1 MRNRAKAT
9 WPTGTLKYT
18 MKSDALKLKAYA
30 AEQEN
35 TDALRIAYSDATVG
49 PNMYISCAV
58 RNEWTGELYY
68 YGKLA
73 DCSKSGSGTAEIRI
87 PLRRYMPE
95 KVVVEIFSEE
105 ANGDLYTDFCSE
117 PIIMKALRKNHHKWT
132 MTDFSGETH
141 THRWDQDTWI
151 TNDDNHWHDCK
162 AASCPFRES
171 NDLKDGCG
179 WHRYD
184 QKIEKYEYK
193 VDGPQCD
200 RPALLAVSGGAW
212 LALLRRRRDRQ

>member
-30 AEQEN
+30 AVQEN

-87 PLRRYMPE
+87 PLMRCMPE
-95 KVVVEIFSEE
+95 NVVVEIFSEE

-141 THRWDQDTWI
+141 THQWDQDTWT

-162 AASCPFRES
+162 VANCMKKAEC
-171 NDLKDGCG
+171 
-179 WHRYD
+179 
-184 QKIEKYEYK
+184 
-193 VDGPQCD
+193 
-200 RPALLAVSGGAW
+200 AVCGGAW
-212 LALLRRRRDRQ
+212 LTLLRRRRDRQ

>member
-73 DCSKSGSGTAEIRI
+73 DCSKSGSGTAEIR
-87 PLRRYMPE
+87 RM
-95 KVVVEIFSEE
+95 
-105 ANGDLYTDFCSE
+105 
-117 PIIMKALRKNHHKWT
+117 
-132 MTDFSGETH
+132 
-141 THRWDQDTWI
+141 
-151 TNDDNHWHDCK
+151 
-162 AASCPFRES
+162 
-171 NDLKDGCG
+171 
-179 WHRYD
+179 
-184 QKIEKYEYK
+184 
-193 VDGPQCD
+193 
-200 RPALLAVSGGAW
+200 W
-212 LALLRRRRDRQ
+212 LWR

>member
-73 DCSKSGSGTAEIRI
+73 DCSKSGSSTAEIRI
-87 PLRRYMPE
+87 PFTRYMPE
-95 KVVVEIFSEE
+95 NVVVEIFSEE

-171 NDLKDGCG
+171 NDLKDGYG